1 MKALIPTAISFGVLL
16 SFSGAARGDEAREKI
31 MFPLAKGS
39 NLESKEFVLPED
51 FEGDLNLVLIAFQR
65 EQQAD
70 VDTWLPMAEELE
82 GKYEGLRYYELPTIR
97 KVNRAYQW
105 FINSGMR
112 MGIKDPKARER
123 TITLYLDKRSF
134 RGALGLP
141 HEGTIYALLVKPNG
155 EVLWMVQGVS
165 SKAKLMDLIRTIER
179 ELPSSGARTGGDAQ
193 GQE

>member
-1 MKALIPTAISFGVLL
+1 
-16 SFSGAARGDEAREKI
+16 

-39 NLESKEFVLPED
+39 NLESREFVLPED

-70 VDTWLPMAEELE
+70 VDTWLPMAGELE
-82 GKYEGLRYYELPTIR
+82 GEYEGLRYYELPTIR

-105 FINSGMR
+105 FINNGMR

-165 SKAKLMDLIRTIER
+165 SKAKKMALIQAIER
-179 ELPSSGARTGGDAQ
+179 ELPSSRTRTEGDAQ
-193 GQE
+193 DQE